1 MFRERKYKISCGIGK
16 ANYVLSAFDAALR
29 DAGCANYNLLKL
41 SSILPAGF
49 SQVSKI
55 DLLEGSV
62 LPTAYCSFAAGENE
76 KEYGQTIAAAIAVGI
91 PRDRQKVG
99 VIMEWAGC
107 ATLFAAE
114 SIVKDM
120 VREAM
125 KGRNVQDYD
134 ILLEGVESTVD
145 EKITCVFAGIS
156 IW

>member
-1 MFRERKYKISCGIGK
+1 M
-16 ANYVLSAFDAALR
+16 
-29 DAGCANYNLLKL
+29 
-41 SSILPAGF
+41 
-49 SQVSKI
+49 
-55 DLLEGSV
+55 
-62 LPTAYCSFAAGENE
+62 PTAYCSFTAGENE

-99 VIMEWAGC
+99 VIMEWAGR
-107 ATLFAAE
+107 ATLFDAK

-134 ILLEGVESTVD
+134 IQAEGVESTVD
-145 EKITCVFAGIS
+145 KKNTCVFAGIS